1 MYVGKSKYLIIWN
14 IYIRDEDTD
23 VMNQCNY
30 HKEIFQPKTLTCM
43 ASPYQ
48 IGTNCTGLSLTPI
61 TIGNISKS
69 FALIDLFLKTA
80 RILK

>member
-1 MYVGKSKYLIIWN
+1 MHSKNNVSRKIKISYNLEQKY

-30 HKEIFQPKTLTCM
+30 HKETFQPKTLTCM

-69 FALIDLFLKTA
+69 
-80 RILK
+80 

>member
-1 MYVGKSKYLIIWN
+1 MRSKNNVSRKIKISYNLEQKY

-69 FALIDLFLKTA
+69 
-80 RILK
+80 

>member
-1 MYVGKSKYLIIWN
+1 MHSKNNVRRKIKISYNLEHKC

-48 IGTNCTGLSLTPI
+48 IGTNCTGLSLSPI

-69 FALIDLFLKTA
+69 
-80 RILK
+80 

>member
-1 MYVGKSKYLIIWN
+1 MCSKNNVSRKIKISYNLEQKY

-48 IGTNCTGLSLTPI
+48 ISTNCTGLSLTPI

-69 FALIDLFLKTA
+69 
-80 RILK
+80 

>member
-1 MYVGKSKYLIIWN
+1 MRSKNNVSRKIKISYNLEKKY

-30 HKEIFQPKTLTCM
+30 HKEIFQPKTLICM

-69 FALIDLFLKTA
+69 
-80 RILK
+80 

>member
-1 MYVGKSKYLIIWN
+1 MRSKNNISRKIKISYNLEQKY

-69 FALIDLFLKTA
+69 
-80 RILK
+80 